1 MSKEKQELR
10 DLFLLAILPHVVFE
24 GWSEGATAAGTDD
37 LKKLHKI
44 ENGTFEFIFPG
55 GLSDLAAHFSDW
67 ADRCMVAEMNELDM
81 ASLKIRER
89 IAASVRCRVR
99 VLTPHREAVRR
110 CLSFLALPV
119 YAGMSFK
126 CTYNT
131 VSEIWYGIGDHSTD
145 FSFYSK
151 RALLAPVLGST
162 ILYWLAD
169 EGDGQGDFPDT
180 WAFLDRRI
188 ADVLNF
194 FQARNKLNK
203 RLSKLPK
210 PFSMCERFISAV
222 RARG

>member
-1 MSKEKQELR
+1 MSRNNQELR
-10 DLFLLAILPHVVFE
+10 DLILLAILPHVVFE
-24 GWSEGATAAGTDD
+24 GWSKAAAAAGIDD
-37 LKKLHKI
+37 LDIMPKI
-44 ENGTFEFIFPG
+44 EKGTFELAFPG
-55 GLSDLAAHFSDW
+55 GMSDLAAHFSCW
-67 ADRCMVAEMNELDM
+67 ADRCMISEMAKLDM

-89 IAASVRCRVR
+89 IAAGVRCRVK
-99 VLTPHREAVRR
+99 VLSPHREAVRR
-110 CLSFLALPV
+110 CLTFLALPSH
-119 YAGMSFK
+119 AGMSLK

-131 VSEIWYGIGDHSTD
+131 VSEIWYAIGDQSTD

-194 FQARNKLNK
+194 FQAQNKLNK

-210 PFSMCERFISAV
+210 PFSICERFISAV

>member
-1 MSKEKQELR
+1 MSRDNQELR
-10 DLFLLAILPHVVFE
+10 DLILLAILPHVVFE
-24 GWSEGATAAGTDD
+24 GWSKAAAAAGIDD
-37 LKKLHKI
+37 LEIMPKI
-44 ENGTFEFIFPG
+44 DKSTFELAYPG
-55 GLSDLAAHFSDW
+55 GMSDLAAHFSEW
-67 ADRCMVAEMNELDM
+67 ADRRMVAEMAKLDM

-89 IAASVRCRVR
+89 LSAGVRCRVK

-110 CLSFLALPV
+110 CLTFLALPLHT
-119 YAGMSFK
+119 GMSLK
-126 CTYNT
+126 CTYDT
-131 VSEIWYGIGDHSTD
+131 VSEIWYATGDQSID

-188 ADVLNF
+188 ADVLNL
-194 FQARNKLNK
+194 FQASNKLNK